1 MEREKII
8 EIKFDTLYLETD
20 YYCGAEYQ
28 NIQDIID
35 FLNKAKYKGAT
46 DIELKGGS
54 YGGDLEYLEITPLKI
69 KLESEEDFNKRLLEE
84 EERKKRVEQRKINEE
99 KELYLKLKQK
109 FENNGI

>member
-20 YYCGAEYQ
+20 YYCEEYQ
-28 NIQDIID
+28 NIQDVID
-35 FLNKAKYKGAT
+35 FLNKAKHKGAT
-46 DIELKGGS
+46 DIEFKGGS
-54 YGGDLEYLEITPLKI
+54 YGGGLEYLEITPLKI